1 MVVVAAVP
9 MVLVVVATSGCGGSD
24 NGIGC
29 SGDGDNGGG
38 VGSCANSVE
47 RFKVEWNS
55 YIIWN
60 LATPMVWMWV
70 EIDFWVKCE
79 DPKPFS
85 HSIFISLVIFHFL
98 MFNLLKHVLP

>member
-38 VGSCANSVE
+38 VA
-47 RFKVEWNS
+47 RFYHALTEKKKS
-55 YIIWN
+55 
-60 LATPMVWMWV
+60 
-70 EIDFWVKCE
+70 
-79 DPKPFS
+79 
-85 HSIFISLVIFHFL
+85 
-98 MFNLLKHVLP
+98 

>member
-38 VGSCANSVE
+38 VGSCANSGDGVGGSG
-47 RFKVEWNS
+47 NDHCQ
-55 YIIWN
+55 
-60 LATPMVWMWV
+60 M
-70 EIDFWVKCE
+70 
-79 DPKPFS
+79 
-85 HSIFISLVIFHFL
+85 
-98 MFNLLKHVLP
+98 